1 MGLSN
6 MSYGTLVLLI
16 RGFIS
21 TMSVIIGGMLIFT
34 GPVDTSRFTVG
45 MMLISSTTA
54 YWLPSPNEETKPQE
68 IQNDRCDNQPSRRV
82 TRRTINDIENGD
94 LREDPKEN

>member
-1 MGLSN
+1 
-6 MSYGTLVLLI
+6 MSYGTLILLI

-21 TMSVIIGGMLIFT
+21 TMSVVIGAMLIFT

-54 YWLPSPNEETKPQE
+54 YWLPSPNEETGIKVQE
-68 IQNDRCDNQPSRRV
+68 NHNDRCDNQPSRRV

-94 LREDPKEN
+94 PHIDPKEN